1 MCKENI
7 FTIGVF
13 SFTIND
19 SKIKVFLTE
28 EVAAELALPL
38 LARQVAN
45 NIERIVNSYKHS
57 NEESIFGNIE
67 NVYNVE
73 VRNFGA
79 ALIHKKKVKNE
90 T

>member
-1 MCKENI
+1 MSKENI

-13 SFTIND
+13 SFTITD
-19 SKIKVFLTE
+19 SKVKVFLTE
-28 EVAAELALPL
+28 EVEAELALPL

-57 NEESIFGNIE
+57 NKESIFGNIE